1 MVFVM
6 ETSAVTPSNND
17 RTIELSI
24 VLPCL
29 NEAETIVTCITKAQT
44 WMNKSNI
51 AGEILV
57 ADNGS
62 TDGSRELAANAGAR
76 VIAVHEK
83 GYGSALVE
91 GINAAHG
98 KFIIMGDADDSYDF
112 GNLDAFVTK
121 LREGCELVMGN
132 RFAGGIQ
139 PGSMPPLHRYFGTP
153 ILTTISRLFFGS
165 GCGDIQCGLRGFQKN
180 AIQQLRLQTLGMEFA
195 SEMVVKATLHGL
207 RIGEVP
213 VVLSPAGRSRPPH
226 LRSWRDGWRN
236 LRFYLLYSP
245 RWLFLYPG
253 LVMMLGGFA
262 VMIWLLPGTFFIE
275 NVGFDVHTLLYAAMS
290 MVLGFQAILFG
301 LFTKTFAIQE
311 RLLPE
316 DPKFGWW
323 LRLLPLERGLFIGAA
338 LCLAGLAGSIWA
350 VLRWKSHSFGNLDS
364 SEMLRLIVP
373 SVTAL
378 TLGFQTILSSFFLSI
393 LTLKRRR

>member
-1 MVFVM
+1 M
-6 ETSAVTPSNND
+6 ETSAVAPLNRD
-17 RTIELSI
+17 RAIELSI
-24 VLPCL
+24 VMPCL
-29 NEAETIVTCITKAQT
+29 NEVETIATCIAKART
-44 WMNKSNI
+44 WMNKSNV

-62 TDGSRELAANAGAR
+62 TDGSQDLAANAGAR
-76 VIAVHEK
+76 VIVVHEK
-83 GYGSALVE
+83 GYGSALIE
-91 GINAAHG
+91 GINAARG
-98 KFIIMGDADDSYDF
+98 ELIIMGDADDSYDF

-121 LREGCELVMGN
+121 LRSGYDLVMGN
-132 RFAGGIQ
+132 RFSGGIQ
-139 PGSMPPLHRYFGTP
+139 PGAMPALHRYFGTP
-153 ILTTISRLFFGS
+153 ILTMISHLFFGS
-165 GCGDIQCGLRGFQKN
+165 GCGDIQCGLRGFRKTSIQKL
-180 AIQQLRLQTLGMEFA
+180 QLQTLGMEFA

-207 RIGEVP
+207 RMGEVP

-236 LRFYLLYSP
+236 VRFYLLYSP
-245 RWLFLYPG
+245 RWLFFYPG
-253 LVMMLGGFA
+253 LVMLLGGFA
-262 VMIWLLPGTFFIE
+262 VLLWLLPGTFFIE

-290 MVLGFQAILFG
+290 MVLGFQAILFA

-323 LRLLPLERGLFIGAA
+323 LRLMPLERGLFIGTT
-338 LCLAGLAGSIWA
+338 LCLAGLAGSVWA

>member
-1 MVFVM
+1 M
-6 ETSAVTPSNND
+6 EMSAVDSQNRD
-17 RTIELSI
+17 RAIELSI
-24 VLPCL
+24 VMPCL
-29 NEAETIVTCITKAQT
+29 NEAETIVTCIEKARAWLSESGT
-44 WMNKSNI
+44 
-51 AGEILV
+51 AGEVLV

-62 TDGSRELAANAGAR
+62 TDGSPELASKAGAR
-76 VIAVHEK
+76 VIAVREK
-83 GYGSALVE
+83 GYGAALIE
-91 GINAAHG
+91 GINAARG
-98 KFIIMGDADDSYDF
+98 EFIIMGDADDSYDF
-112 GNLDAFVTK
+112 GKLDAFVVK
-121 LREGCELVMGN
+121 LREGHEFVMGN
-132 RFAGGIQ
+132 RFAGGIL

-153 ILTTISRLFFGS
+153 VLTTISRLFFGS
-165 GCGDIQCGLRGFQKN
+165 VCGDIQCGLRGFRKN

-262 VMIWLLPGTFFIE
+262 VMLWLLPGTFYIE
-275 NVGFDVHTLLYAAMS
+275 NVGFDVHTLLYGAMS
-290 MVLGFQAILFG
+290 MVLGFQAILFA
-301 LFTKTFAIQE
+301 LFTKTFAVQE

-316 DPKFGWW
+316 DPKFSWW
-323 LRLLPLERGLFIGAA
+323 LRLMPLERGLFIGTA
-338 LCLAGLAGSIWA
+338 LCLAGLAGSVWA
-350 VLRWKSHSFGNLDS
+350 VWRWKSHSFGNLDS
-364 SEMLRLIVP
+364 SEMLRLIIP

-393 LTLKRRR
+393 LSLKRRR